1 MPTVWKGK
9 GNTVVKVVERLAAH
23 YEVRDVQTGKVYR
36 WCPEKAIVE
45 CDCGQRLTLD
55 ASATVCEECGEDH
68 ALLIQQVLDPRP
80 ECEVEY
86 PWRYL
91 QPYASTRGA

>member
-1 MPTVWKGK
+1 LGKGK

-36 WCPEKAIVE
+36 WCPERAVVE
-45 CDCGQRLTLD
+45 CDCGETLTIDL
-55 ASATVCEECGEDH
+55 SATVCDECGEDH
-68 ALLIQQVLDPRP
+68 APLVEQVLDPRP
-80 ECEVEY
+80 EYEVEY

-91 QPYASTRGA
+91 QPYAPTRGA